1 MSHPGDDLGHLA
13 PMTEEVDPAAMALLA
28 ERALAEVRDGAVVG
42 LGSGR
47 AASAFVR
54 ALGERVR
61 AGFRARG
68 VPTSHDTATLAREV
82 GVPLVGLEAG
92 TLDLTVDG
100 ADEVDPVCDLVK
112 GFGGALLYERIVAA
126 ASRRQ
131 IILVEANKLVP
142 ALGHHGRLPVEI
154 VPFAQPL
161 CQDRLAA
168 LGLRP
173 ALRTV
178 DGRAFVTD
186 AGHVLIDCGTG
197 PIADKAALDAAVRA
211 VPGVLDHGLFLGTA
225 SLVLVAEGGQVRE
238 LEPRARVAR

>member
-1 MSHPGDDLGHLA
+1 MGHTDDNAGHRTAMSD
-13 PMTEEVDPAAMALLA
+13 EVDPAAMALLA
-28 ERALAEVRDGAVVG
+28 ERALAELRDGAVVG

-47 AASAFVR
+47 AAAAFVR
-54 ALGERVR
+54 ALGVRVR

-82 GVPLVGLEAG
+82 GVPLVGLEVG
-92 TLDLTVDG
+92 TLDVTVDG
-100 ADEVDPVCDLVK
+100 ADEVDPACDLIK

-161 CQDRLAA
+161 CQDRLTA

-173 ALRTV
+173 ELRTV
-178 DGRAFVTD
+178 EGRTFMTD
-186 AGHVLIDCGTG
+186 AGHILLDCGTG
-197 PIADKAALDAAVRA
+197 PIADKAALDASVRA

-225 SLVLVAEGGQVRE
+225 SLVLVAEGGRVRE
-238 LEPRARVAR
+238 LGPRARVAQ

>member
-1 MSHPGDDLGHLA
+1 MSHPGDDPDHLA

-154 VPFAQPL
+154 VPFAQPF

-168 LGLRP
+168 LGLDIALLTDQLDVAVDPVLGLFLLVGLPSPRP
-173 ALRTV
+173 EDLAR
-178 DGRAFVTD
+178 
-186 AGHVLIDCGTG
+186 
-197 PIADKAALDAAVRA
+197 VRA

-225 SLVLVAEGGQVRE
+225 SLVLVAEGGRVRE

>member
-1 MSHPGDDLGHLA
+1 MA
-13 PMTEEVDPAAMALLA
+13 EEVDPAAMALLA

-47 AASAFVR
+47 AASAFLR

-61 AGFRARG
+61 AGFRVRG

-92 TLDLTVDG
+92 TLDVTVDG

-142 ALGHHGRLPVEI
+142 ALGHHGRLSVEI

-173 ALRTV
+173 ALRMV

-186 AGHVLIDCGTG
+186 AGHVILDCGTG
-197 PIADKAALDAAVRA
+197 PIADKVALDASVRA

-225 SLVLVAEGGQVRE
+225 SLVLVAEGGRVRE
-238 LEPRARVAR
+238 LGPRARVAR

>member
-1 MSHPGDDLGHLA
+1 VSHADDNPGHWTLVSD
-13 PMTEEVDPAAMALLA
+13 EVDPVAMALLA

-61 AGFRARG
+61 AGLRARG

-82 GVPLVGLEAG
+82 GVPLVGLEVG
-92 TLDLTVDG
+92 TLDVTVDG
-100 ADEVDPVCDLVK
+100 ADEVDPACDLIK

-142 ALGHHGRLPVEI
+142 TLGHHGRLPVEI

-173 ALRTV
+173 ALRVV
-178 DGRAFVTD
+178 DGRTFVTD
-186 AGHVLIDCGTG
+186 AGHVLLDCGTG
-197 PIADKAALDAAVRA
+197 PIADKAALDASVRA
-211 VPGVLDHGLFLGTA
+211 IPGVLDHGLFLGTA
-225 SLVLVAEGGQVRE
+225 SMVLVADEGRIRE
-238 LEPRARVAR
+238 LGPHVRATR